1 MKKALLFLFMVVVIA
16 VWFFPVFWLVVTS
29 LKLEQD
35 VVSRTLTL
43 FNKPPTIANYI
54 KALRSTHIGNWMLNS
69 IIVSLATMVFTLAVD
84 APVAYALARIRFPG
98 RKVIFWIILAGMMV
112 PFQVLIIPLY
122 LHFNTLGL
130 INTLTAMVLPRLAL
144 PIGVFILK
152 QFFEG
157 LPRELEESAVI
168 DGAGRLVQF
177 SRIIVPLSQAAVVSV
192 LILSFI
198 EAWNDFLWPL
208 VVASRT
214 VKYTITVGI
223 ANFQGVYG
231 TEYSLIMAGAVIA
244 SLPQII
250 AFVIF
255 REHIVKGIAMTGIKG

>member
-1 MKKALLFLFMVVVIA
+1 VKKFLLYLFILFLIVVWI
-16 VWFFPVFWLVVTS
+16 FPVFWLVVTS

-35 VVSRTLTL
+35 VVTRTLTI
-43 FNKPPTIANYI
+43 FNKPPTIQNYI
-54 KALRSTHIGNWMLNS
+54 DAMASTRIANWMFNS
-69 IIVSLATMVFTLAVD
+69 IVVSLATMVFTVFVD
-84 APVAYALARIRFPG
+84 ATIAYALARIRFRG
-98 RKVIFWIILAGMMV
+98 RKVIFWVVLAGMMV
-112 PFQVLIIPLY
+112 PFQVLVIPLY

-130 INTLTAMVLPRLAL
+130 INTLTAMILPRLAL

-157 LPRELEESAVI
+157 IPHELEEAAVI
-168 DGAGRLVQF
+168 DGAGRFVQF
-177 SRIIVPLSQAAVVSV
+177 WSIIIPLGKAALVTV

-198 EAWNDFLWPL
+198 QAWNDFLWPL
-208 VVASRT
+208 IVASET
-214 VKYTITVGI
+214 IKYTITVGI

-250 AFVIF
+250 AFLVF
-255 REHIVKGIAMTGIKG
+255 REHIVKGIAMTGLKG

>member
-1 MKKALLFLFMVVVIA
+1 VKKLLLHLFILVLVA
-16 VWFFPVFWLVVTS
+16 VWIFPVFWLVVTS

-35 VVSRTLTL
+35 VVTRTLTL
-43 FNKPPTIANYI
+43 FNKLPTIRNYI
-54 KALRSTHIGNWMLNS
+54 DALSSTRIANWMLNS
-69 IIVSLATMVFTLAVD
+69 IVVSLATMAFTVFVD
-84 APVAYALARIRFPG
+84 ATIAYALARIHFPG
-98 RKVIFWIILAGMMV
+98 RNVVFWVVLSGMMV
-112 PFQVLIIPLY
+112 PFQVLVIPLY

-130 INTLTAMVLPRLAL
+130 INTLTAMILPRLAL

-157 LPRELEESAVI
+157 IPHELEEAAVI
-168 DGAGRLVQF
+168 DGAGRFIQF
-177 SRIIVPLSQAAVVSV
+177 WRIILPLGKAALVTV

-198 EAWNDFLWPL
+198 QAWNDFLWPL
-208 VVASRT
+208 IVASET

-250 AFVIF
+250 AFLIF
-255 REHIVKGIAMTGIKG
+255 REHIVKGIAMTGLKG